1 MKKNAH
7 LEGKKTSAPV
17 VKKKKLGVNR
27 NSLSSVAIYDQLKAM
42 LSNFDLKPGQR
53 LNEIDLSKKLF
64 VSKTPLREALNQLM
78 VEGFLE
84 RTANKGFSCRQ
95 LGVPQIMDLYEY
107 RIGLEIA
114 IARLAC
120 ARATDEEIMEL
131 EAAAKYDASMP
142 ESLDSSYLLELD
154 EQFHM
159 KLARLARNKEYF
171 KALSNVN
178 ARIRYVRWID
188 MRDGRRPYTQSE
200 HLAIVAAV
208 KARDPDKVVALL
220 EQHISRRQDQIT
232 EVVKLGFAE
241 IYTRA
246 GEGLHK
252 PTGNPPVF

>member
-1 MKKNAH
+1 MKKNTQLQKAA
-7 LEGKKTSAPV
+7 LPTPV
-17 VKKKKLGVNR
+17 VERKKREVNR
-27 NSLSSVAIYDQLKAM
+27 NSLSTAAIYDRLKAM

-53 LNEIDLSKKLF
+53 LNEIELSRKLF
-64 VSKTPLREALNQLM
+64 VSKTPLREVLNQLM

-107 RIGLEIA
+107 RTGLETA

-120 ARATDEEIMEL
+120 QRATDEEIMGL
-131 EAAAKYDASMP
+131 EAIAARDAAMP
-142 ESLDSSYLLELD
+142 ESTDSNYLLELD

-159 KLARLARNKEYF
+159 SLARLTRNDEYI
-171 KALSNVN
+171 KALLNVN

-200 HLAIVAAV
+200 HSAIVAAI
-208 KARDPDKVVALL
+208 KARDPNRIVALM

-241 IYTRA
+241 IYTRDGA
-246 GEGLHK
+246 FGVSPQK
-252 PTGNPPVF
+252 